1 MPTLGELTTSVFRDL
16 ADEGK
21 QVFTTLQVE
30 DFIRGGIVELNRVA
44 PTDAVED
51 IDFVSGQVEYP
62 TIMTLVYGASL
73 RDKTGRTV
81 AVLSMLEPGQPHVYG
96 YVHRIVGE
104 RGVIEVTPGLVD
116 AVFADTT
123 EDANRP
129 HIRLAGYARRPLPYP
144 YSVLSDPDDTASPL
158 VAVDPRIELGGDEEF
173 AIREYAKAE
182 GFTLL
187 THDRSLYQQWQGQ
200 TNNTDVSP
208 VMMLNMAST
217 ARAEWNRRR
226 GLIRT
231 VRRYE

>member
-1 MPTLGELTTSVFRDL
+1 MPTLDALTTSVFRDL

-44 PTDAVED
+44 PVDAVEN
-51 IDFVSGQVEYP
+51 IDFVEGQTVYP
-62 TIMTLVYGASL
+62 TSMTLVYGASL

-81 AVLSMLEPGQPHVYG
+81 AVIDPLAPGDPHIYG
-96 YVHRIVGE
+96 YVHRIVGDG
-104 RGVIEVTPGLVD
+104 GVIEVTPGMVE
-116 AVFADTT
+116 AVFADQT
-123 EDANRP
+123 EDADRLF
-129 HIRLAGYARRPLPYP
+129 IRLAGYARRPLPYVTT
-144 YSVLSDPDDTASPL
+144 VLSDPDDETSPL
-158 VAVDPRIELGGDEEF
+158 VAIQPEVTLGSDEEF
-173 AIREYAKAE
+173 AVREYAKAE

-187 THDRSLYQQWQGQ
+187 THDRALFQQWIGQ

-208 VMMLNMAST
+208 VMMMNMAGQ

-231 VRRYE
+231 VRRYW